1 MFSLG
6 TSEIL
11 VILIV
16 ALVVFGKRL
25 PEVARSM
32 GNALS
37 EFRRGLTGLQRE
49 FNEEIMREP
58 RPPAAPRPP
67 ASRET
72 SVPALPAA
80 ISPPPAAPGAV
91 PAPAPP
97 PAPAA
102 PPTPIPGEAPDRL
115 APPSASDSPNSVQP

>member
-49 FNEEIMREP
+49 FNEEIMREQ
-58 RPPAAPRPP
+58 RPPAAPRPRTMQKG
-67 ASRET
+67 AG
-72 SVPALPAA
+72 
-80 ISPPPAAPGAV
+80 AAPDAGADADAASATGWQD
-91 PAPAPP
+91 PSMERAPVRLE
-97 PAPAA
+97 
-102 PPTPIPGEAPDRL
+102 TTRL
-115 APPSASDSPNSVQP
+115 APSSATSSLPGPTSASGVSA